1 MSNTQ
6 DSAPGAT
13 IALALRVGGAFM
25 ALASVLFLFA
35 VLSVFQDGW
44 GAPFEWTYSKLALCL
59 AALILGGF
67 ATVSKNQSASKVQV
81 IALVISVLLVIFSQ
95 FLSREA
101 LMIQEQYWV
110 VMYAGAAVLCSLILR
125 RTLM

>member
-13 IALALRVGGAFM
+13 IPLALRVGGAFM

-44 GAPFEWTYSKLALCL
+44 GALFEWTYSKLALCL

-67 ATVSKNQSASKVQV
+67 ATVSKNQSASKVQD